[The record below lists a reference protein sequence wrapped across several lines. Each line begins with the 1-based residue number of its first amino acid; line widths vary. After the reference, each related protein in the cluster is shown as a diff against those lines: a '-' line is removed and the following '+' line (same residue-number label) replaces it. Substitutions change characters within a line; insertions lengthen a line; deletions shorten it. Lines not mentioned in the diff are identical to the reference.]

1 MASGID
7 TMSYLTGTALL
18 YVIDHPEFCLLVCL
32 GAMAAQECKEDNL
45 RAQYFVALPH
55 VSLLKLPRQKNS
67 CRHKQFLYEFMTR
80 NNVGCR
86 KSFNQRRRK
95 QIITVHETLPPGNT
109 KRQRTNEKREC
120 DVRKEKIAMSRSS
133 SKELETQTNA
143 QWIEQ
148 LFYTMWSESVC
159 LECLTW
165 QTSIGLSMSKI
176 M

>member
-1 MASGID
+1 MTILHNDGEVGRIKFCFSRMFEQNGKRHRYHVLSNRHCAVVRNRSPRV
-7 TMSYLTGTALL
+7 LFA
-18 YVIDHPEFCLLVCL
+18 CLL
-32 GAMAAQECKEDNL
+32 GSDGSPGMQFENNL

-143 QWIEQ
+143 Q
-148 LFYTMWSESVC
+148 
-159 LECLTW
+159 
-165 QTSIGLSMSKI
+165 
-176 M
+176 

>member
-32 GAMAAQECKEDNL
+32 GAMAAQECNL
-45 RAQYFVALPH
+45 KTICVHNILLLFLMC
-55 VSLLKLPRQKNS
+55 LLKLPRQKNS

-143 QWIEQ
+143 Q
-148 LFYTMWSESVC
+148 
-159 LECLTW
+159 
-165 QTSIGLSMSKI
+165 
-176 M
+176 